1 MFPAGFWSRESV
13 RRLALQLEGDRWASA
28 CPPLTVRSRR
38 PRTKPLA
45 TDGPPGALDIG
56 TFLRWLAICEC
67 MLRSRCRGV
76 RRADCRRQGILR
88 GCRRQIARGFSVAV
102 LASARSRR
110 LPDLTPGGLWTSPL
124 RRLTAPVGGPEEK
137 TGRSGLSRAE
147 PA

>member
-56 TFLRWLAICEC
+56 IFLRWLAICER

-76 RRADCRRQGILR
+76 RRADCRRQGDLAWVSTVNRTRVSR
-88 GCRRQIARGFSVAV
+88 GCPRKCEVQ
-102 LASARSRR
+102 ASSRFDPGR
-110 LPDLTPGGLWTSPL
+110 LVDF
-124 RRLTAPVGGPEEK
+124 APS
-137 TGRSGLSRAE
+137 GR
-147 PA
+147 